1 LPLRLPL
8 PRRTLATRDAL
19 LEWFDSERRSLPWRG
34 TRDPYRVW
42 VSEVMLQQTT
52 VAAVAARYDAFLT
65 RFPDVAALAR
75 AREESV
81 LAAWSGLGYYARAR
95 NLRRA
100 AREIVAHHR
109 GRLPADPAKLRELPG
124 FGDYIAAAVASIAF
138 GVHAPAAEANVTRV
152 LCRLHRIA
160 DAPGKTRERRVLA
173 LAAGLLPP
181 ERPGDATAA
190 LMDLGQQIC
199 TPRRPRCLACPLRSW
214 CDAFREG
221 DPERYPLR
229 APRPAARD
237 VHLAAGVARRADG
250 RVLLVRADGS
260 LLSRLWRFPSAEADR
275 PEAARSALAEELA
288 RYGLTLPAVAP
299 VGTARHTIMNRRIS
313 VSVYGAGAETPA
325 PIREDGIAKSS
336 IGPFHGVRW
345 MSPRELERA
354 AIPTLTRKIAAA
366 AGLRDSGESSRSRTR
381 SPRRRRRGRVSAKI
395 EPPIS
400 HDPMTR

>member
-1 LPLRLPL
+1 MPLRLPL

-52 VAAVAARYDAFLT
+52 VSAVAARYDAFVT
-65 RFPDVAALAR
+65 RFPDVASLAR

-95 NLRRA
+95 NLHRA
-100 AREIVAHHR
+100 ARAIVARHG
-109 GRLPADPAKLRELPG
+109 GRLPADPAGLRELPG

-138 GVHAPAAEANVTRV
+138 GVRVPAAEANVTRV

-173 LAAGLLPP
+173 LAAGLLPA

-199 TPRRPRCLACPLRSW
+199 TPRRPRCLACPLRSR
-214 CDAFREG
+214 CDAFQAG

-237 VHLAAGVARRADG
+237 VHLAAAVARRADG

-275 PEAARSALAEELA
+275 PDAARSALAEDLA
-288 RYGLTLPAVAP
+288 RYGLRLAQAPP
-299 VGTARHTIMNRRIS
+299 VGSARHTIMNRRIS
-313 VSVYGAGAETPA
+313 VRVYGAEGSAA
-325 PIREDGIAKSS
+325 AREDAIPDVASDGRRGLK
-336 IGPFHGVRW
+336 W
-345 MSPRELERA
+345 MSPRELDRA

-366 AGLRDSGESSRSRTR
+366 AGLRESGPTEG
-381 SPRRRRRGRVSAKI
+381 PRRRRARVSAKI
-395 EPPIS
+395 DPPI
-400 HDPMTR
+400 R

>member
-1 LPLRLPL
+1 
-8 PRRTLATRDAL
+8 
-19 LEWFDSERRSLPWRG
+19 
-34 TRDPYRVW
+34 
-42 VSEVMLQQTT
+42 MLQQTT
-52 VAAVAARYDAFLT
+52 VSAVAARYDAFVT
-65 RFPDVAALAR
+65 RFPDVASLAR

-95 NLRRA
+95 NLHRA
-100 AREIVAHHR
+100 ARAIVARHG
-109 GRLPADPAKLRELPG
+109 GRLPADPAGLRELPG

-138 GVHAPAAEANVTRV
+138 GVRVPAAEANVTRV

-173 LAAGLLPP
+173 VAAGLLPA

-214 CDAFREG
+214 CDAFQAG

-237 VHLAAGVARRADG
+237 VHLAAAVARRADG

-275 PEAARSALAEELA
+275 PDAARSALAEDLA
-288 RYGLTLPAVAP
+288 RYGLRLAQAPP
-299 VGTARHTIMNRRIS
+299 VGSARHTIMNRRIS
-313 VSVYGAGAETPA
+313 VRVYGAEGPA
-325 PIREDGIAKSS
+325 AARGDAIPDVASDG
-336 IGPFHGVRW
+336 PRGVKW
-345 MSPRELERA
+345 MSPRELDRA

-366 AGLRDSGESSRSRTR
+366 AGLRESGPTEG
-381 SPRRRRRGRVSAKI
+381 PRRRRVRVSAKI
-395 EPPIS
+395 DPPI
-400 HDPMTR
+400 R